1 MRYVFFGSPKFAA
14 IILEK
19 LIDAGYIPTAVVC
32 NPDRPVGRKKIITPP
47 PVKAKIMNYEL
58 GIMNKIKILQPEKL
72 DEKFHNSLFKIHN
85 SFDFFVVAAY
95 ANIISKQILDI
106 PKLGT
111 IGVHPSILPKH
122 RGSSPIQTAILN
134 NDEKTGVALYL
145 MNEKMDNGPIIA
157 QSKIKITAQNYEKL
171 SEELANNGADLLIET
186 LPKFLRGEITPKK
199 QDHNQATFTKKFTT
213 QDAFI
218 EPDELEKAINIGGEI
233 AVKIYNKIRALNPEP
248 GTWTLQQAQSKPQR
262 MKILEAELIDD
273 KKLKLKKIQYEGA
286 PRPKIL

>member
-1 MRYVFFGSPKFAA
+1 MRYIFFGSPKFAA

-19 LIDAGYIPTAVVC
+19 LVNAGIYPEAVVC
-32 NPDRPVGRKKIITPP
+32 NPDRPAGRKKIITPP
-47 PVKAKIMNYEL
+47 PVKARIMNYEL
-58 GIMNKIKILQPEKL
+58 GIRNKIKILQPEKL
-72 DEKFHNSLFKIHN
+72 DSLASHLLSLKPDLFI
-85 SFDFFVVAAY
+85 VAAY
-95 ANIISKQILDI
+95 ANIISKQILEI
-106 PKLGT
+106 PKMGT
-111 IGVHPSILPKH
+111 VGVHPSILPKH

-157 QSKIKITAQNYEKL
+157 QSEIKITAQNYEKL

-218 EPDELEKAINIGGEI
+218 EPEELEKAVNIGGEI
-233 AVKIYNKIRALNPEP
+233 AIKNYNKIRALNPEP
-248 GTWTLQQAQSKPQR
+248 GTWTLQQAQGKPQR
-262 MKILEAELIDD
+262 MKILEAGLIDEN
-273 KKLKLKKIQYEGA
+273 KLKLKTIQFEGR
-286 PRPKIL
+286 RPQVL